1 MKKLSTSLLS
11 LMFIATTMQAFADG
25 RSTSPFNDGWQFKRG
40 PFSSDNIAFM
50 SSWDAKWGDVKIP
63 HTWNAKDMQVNKNEF
78 YAGQALYRKSYTP
91 SADQKQ
97 KRTFIRFEGV
107 GSVAELYVNGAFA
120 GRHMGGY
127 SAFCYEI
134 TSLLKYE
141 AQNEIVL
148 RADNA
153 SREDVIPT
161 NHNLFGV
168 YGGIYRPVSLI
179 VTDQINITPTDNAS
193 SGVYVRQSNVSSK
206 SADIEIEVRLDNGTL
221 QNSDI
226 ELENVI
232 YDMSG
237 NKIASQR
244 KPITLTAHGLQMHS
258 ENFTLKNPRLWSG
271 IPDPYLYKIE
281 SNVYQNGRL
290 IDRIISPLGLRTIEF
305 RAGDG
310 AYLNGKKYPMYGVC
324 RHQDRLGFGSALT
337 NEHHA
342 EDLAMIMEI
351 GATTVRFAHYQQ
363 SDYIYSKCDSLGL
376 LIWAEIPF
384 VNRVTTKEG
393 DNAKSQL
400 TEMIMQ
406 SYNHPSIYTWGL
418 HNEVYTPTNFT
429 AQLTK
434 ELHTIAKT
442 LDPGRYTVAVNGYG
456 HMEHPVNLQTDIQ
469 GMNRYFGWYE
479 GKIPDMEKWAVG
491 LETKFPDNKFMLTE
505 YGAEANVDQQSE
517 LTGESY
523 NYMSDFYP
531 EGYATKTHEKH
542 WGIISRHP
550 YILSSYVWNMF
561 DFAVPMW
568 ERGGVPARNMKGLV
582 TFDRKLKKDVFYW
595 YKANWSK
602 EPVFYLTERRAVN
615 RERQA
620 TCITV
625 YSNIGTPKITLN
637 GRAVENIT
645 TGETAV
651 HYTAKVM
658 LQKGENEIIATAPDG
673 TTDTIAWHYDRE
685 SDNKLIN
692 NIERKEVHVGF

>member
-1 MKKLSTSLLS
+1 MKKLILS
-11 LMFIATTMQAFADG
+11 LMAVSLAMQSFADG
-25 RSTSPFNDGWQFKRG
+25 RSTTNFNDGWKFKKG

-50 SSWDAKWGDVKIP
+50 TSWGDKWSDVTIP
-63 HTWNAKDMQVNKNEF
+63 HTWNAKDMQMNKNEF
-78 YAGQALYRKSYTP
+78 YAGDGVYRKSYTP
-91 SADQKQ
+91 SVDQKN

-107 GSVAELYVNGAFA
+107 GSVAELYVNGAFV

-127 SAFCYEI
+127 SALCYEI
-134 TSLLKYE
+134 TPLLKYGSE
-141 AQNEIVL
+141 NEIVL
-148 RADNA
+148 RANNA

-179 VTDQINITPTDNAS
+179 VTDQVAITPTDHAS
-193 SGVYVRQSNVSSK
+193 SGVYVRQSNVSAK
-206 SADIEIEVRLDNGTL
+206 SAQVSVEARLDNGTM
-221 QNSDI
+221 QNSTI

-232 YDMSG
+232 YDMAGKKVISE
-237 NKIASQR
+237 R
-244 KPITLTAHGLQMHS
+244 KPITLTAHGLQSHTS
-258 ENFTLKNPRLWSG
+258 NFTLKTPRLWNG
-271 IPDPYLYKIE
+271 KQDPYLYKVE
-281 SNVYQNGRL
+281 TNVYQNGAL
-290 IDRIISPLGLRTIEF
+290 IDQVISPLGLRNIEL

-310 AYLNGKKYPMYGVC
+310 LYLNGAKYPMYGVC
-324 RHQDRLGFGSALT
+324 RHQDRLGYGSALS
-337 NEHHA
+337 NEQHA
-342 EDLAMIMEI
+342 EDLDIMMEM
-351 GATTVRFAHYQQ
+351 GVTTIRFAHYQQ
-363 SDYIYSKCDSLGL
+363 SDYIYSKCDSLGMI
-376 LIWAEIPF
+376 IWAEIPF

-400 TEMIMQ
+400 AEMILQ

-418 HNEVYTPTNFT
+418 HNEVYAPTHFT

-434 ELHTIAKT
+434 ELHTLAKT

-456 HMEHPVNLQTDIQ
+456 HMEHPVNLQSDIQ

-479 GKIPDMEKWAVG
+479 GKIEDMEKWAVG

-505 YGAEANVDQQSE
+505 YGAEANTDQQSE
-517 LTGESY
+517 LTGSSY

-550 YILSSYVWNMF
+550 YILSSYIWNMF

-568 ERGGVPARNMKGLV
+568 ERGGIPARNMKGLV

-602 EPVFYLTERRAVN
+602 EPVFYLTERRATN
-615 RERQA
+615 RERQ
-620 TCITV
+620 TTKITL
-625 YSNIGTPKITLN
+625 YSNIGKPQSITLN
-637 GRAVENIT
+637 GKPLTNIE

-651 HYTAKVM
+651 HFVVNNVQ
-658 LQKGENEIIATAPDG
+658 LDKGENVIVATAADG
-673 TTDTIAWHYDRE
+673 TKDTITWNFVKEA
-685 SDNKLIN
+685 DNKLIN
-692 NIERKEVHVGF
+692 NLERKEVHVGF